1 MDSEEAKTSNVYV
14 EKTKVTKADIVVRGN
29 VNKPY
34 FVIVYNEVGK
44 DYDNEGFG
52 SYDLSNVFKWRDE
65 CLEIVSGD
73 EDGKD
78 K

>member
-1 MDSEEAKTSNVYV
+1 M
-14 EKTKVTKADIVVRGN
+14 
-29 VNKPY
+29 NKPY

-44 DYDNEGFG
+44 DYDNEGLG

>member
-1 MDSEEAKTSNVYV
+1 MNSEEAKTSNVYV

-29 VNKPY
+29 MNKPY
-34 FVIVYNEVGK
+34 FVIVYHEVGS
-44 DYDNEGFG
+44 DNNNEGFG
-52 SYDLSNVFKWRDE
+52 SYNLSNVFKWRDE
-65 CLEIVSGD
+65 YLEIVSGE

>member
-1 MDSEEAKTSNVYV
+1 MNSEETKTSNVCV

-34 FVIVYNEVGK
+34 FVIVYNEIGN

-52 SYDLSNVFKWRDE
+52 LYNLSNVLNGVKN
-65 CLEIVSGD
+65 V
-73 EDGKD
+73 
-78 K
+78 